1 VHVPDM
7 HALAGS
13 GLGSLFRL
21 SRWKIFDALEVIFKP
36 MSTTKSWLK
45 VGALVAIEGGNIR
58 TRGGHHKSRF
68 IHINHIS
75 SVKRLFPSLF
85 PTLNRKKSVKGY

>member
-1 VHVPDM
+1 VHVPYV

-36 MSTTKSWLK
+36 MSTTKSFGLSI
-45 VGALVAIEGGNIR
+45 VLVHWKI
-58 TRGGHHKSRF
+58 
-68 IHINHIS
+68 IS
-75 SVKRLFPSLF
+75 
-85 PTLNRKKSVKGY
+85 YQWD